1 MAEFVTIAENI
12 GKADVLVVPMIG
24 NNAAFFKRIASM
36 CGEKCENII
45 KRAIEKRAFS
55 GKSGSFLVLDDGV
68 EKTVLAG
75 IGKNCM
81 QTDAMTFGAE
91 IYRRIKDSETAEI
104 WVPAELT
111 DKAPEV
117 FLGMALE
124 EYRFDKYKTRQKAE
138 ELPKLEQVYFHFEKG
153 GFNDKKLEE
162 AKALA
167 NGVRYARDLGNEPPN
182 ALTPEI
188 FAEDIKRLEYLGLDV
203 DVIGADDLKANG
215 FNLLYEVGKAS
226 ANAPRAVVV
235 KWLGNPQRR
244 EFDAVLVGKGITFD
258 TGGINLKSSQGLKDM
273 KVDMGGAAAVVSA
286 LKVQALLK
294 SKLNVAAVVGLAEN
308 GIGGK
313 AYLPED
319 ILTSASGQT
328 VEIVN
333 TDAEGRLALAD
344 CLWYACTKLKASLI
358 VDLATLTGA
367 TANVLKGYYAVL
379 FCRDEALSEALLTA
393 GKKCGEKLW
402 PLPFDKEFDKMV
414 DSKIADVRQ
423 LGQGMFGGTLAACF
437 LQHFVKEKVKWAH
450 LDIAGCETA
459 DKAKLLMPSGATGFG
474 VRLLT
479 EYLKGIKAK

>member
-12 GKADVLVVPMIG
+12 EKADVLVVPVVKNGKAFWERIG
-24 NNAAFFKRIASM
+24 KVYGAKNGERFSRAADNRGFS
-36 CGEKCENII
+36 EKSTETV
-45 KRAIEKRAFS
+45 
-55 GKSGSFLVLDDGV
+55 VLDDGMERV
-68 EKTVLAG
+68 VLAALS
-75 IGKNCM
+75 GKVS
-81 QTDAMTFGAE
+81 AREAVLFGAAV
-91 IYRRIKDSETAEI
+91 YRQVKESARA
-104 WVPAELT
+104 
-111 DKAPEV
+111 EV
-117 FLGMALE
+117 FVPTELSAKAADILLGMELE
-124 EYRFDKYKTRQKAE
+124 SYRFDKYKTRMKAADF
-138 ELPKLEQVYFHFEKG
+138 PKLEQVYFHFEEG

-367 TANVLKGYYAVL
+367 TANVLKGYYAGL